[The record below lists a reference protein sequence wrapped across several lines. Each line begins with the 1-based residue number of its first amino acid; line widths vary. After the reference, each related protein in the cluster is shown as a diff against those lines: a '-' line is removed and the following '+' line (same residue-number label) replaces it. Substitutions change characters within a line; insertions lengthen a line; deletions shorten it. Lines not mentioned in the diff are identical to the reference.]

1 VTTTSQF
8 KVPTMFAEDPEES
21 KRALLADHY
30 RAHLDMSKFLGLFM
44 QPEHV
49 ELGEALE
56 LVNEPR

>member
-1 VTTTSQF
+1 
-8 KVPTMFAEDPEES
+8 MFAEDPEES

-30 RAHLDMSKFLGLFM
+30 RAHLDMSKSKFLGVFM

-56 LVNEPR
+56 LVNEPRSSYKLTRDI

>member
-1 VTTTSQF
+1 
-8 KVPTMFAEDPEES
+8 MFAEDPEES
-21 KRALLADHY
+21 KGALLADHY
-30 RAHLDMSKFLGLFM
+30 RAHLDMSKFLGVFM

>member
-1 VTTTSQF
+1 MRYP

-21 KRALLADHY
+21 KKALMADIY
-30 RAHLDMSKFLGLFM
+30 RAHFDMSKFLRVFM

-49 ELGEALE
+49 ELGEALM

>member
-1 VTTTSQF
+1 MQYP

-21 KRALLADHY
+21 KKALMADIY
-30 RAHLDMSKFLGLFM
+30 RAHFDMAKFLRVFM

-49 ELGEALE
+49 ELGEALM